1 MAPLERVAT
10 GLRILPT
17 TAQPFAAAQAAWRFY
32 ANPRVTLPQ
41 LAQPLIDAARVA
53 VSTDCQDYALV
64 IHDWSDLDYW
74 HHNSKTDRFK
84 LSGKDHPG
92 YELMTALVISDQ
104 SGTPIAPVSMQLRNA
119 EGLHSSRST
128 RRLPAPSPLDALN
141 PVMRYVQRQK
151 LGKPLLHIIDAE
163 ADSVAHYRR
172 WHRQGRLFLVR
183 ADAQRVVHHEGQERR
198 LPEVVAELHRCG
210 KFRDTRE
217 VLYHGRP
224 ARQFVAAT
232 TVTLFR
238 PARPRRGGRHGKHP
252 RPLVHGPALR
262 LRLVVSEVRAAD
274 GRLLATWLLLT
285 NLPETVPAQR
295 VALWYYWR
303 WRVESYFK
311 LLKGAGLHLEH
322 WQQESAP
329 AVAKRLLVASMACA
343 VVWRLARDEAPEA
356 AEVRSLLVSLSG
368 RLMRRDKEFT
378 EPALLA
384 GLWTLLSAIWLLE
397 HYTSEELHR
406 IAQYVLPRAASVGR
420 PPDGAV

>member
-151 LGKPLLHIIDAE
+151 VDFCLSA
-163 ADSVAHYRR
+163 
-172 WHRQGRLFLVR
+172 RQLVR
-183 ADAQRVVHHEGQERR
+183 DEGEDVQ
-198 LPEVVAELHRCG
+198 
-210 KFRDTRE
+210 D
-217 VLYHGRP
+217 
-224 ARQFVAAT
+224 
-232 TVTLFR
+232 
-238 PARPRRGGRHGKHP
+238 RGGGFR
-252 RPLVHGPALR
+252 RDSGP
-262 LRLVVSEVRAAD
+262 
-274 GRLLATWLLLT
+274 G
-285 NLPETVPAQR
+285 
-295 VALWYYWR
+295 
-303 WRVESYFK
+303 
-311 LLKGAGLHLEH
+311 
-322 WQQESAP
+322 
-329 AVAKRLLVASMACA
+329 
-343 VVWRLARDEAPEA
+343 WRL
-356 AEVRSLLVSLSG
+356 SL
-368 RLMRRDKEFT
+368 
-378 EPALLA
+378 
-384 GLWTLLSAIWLLE
+384 
-397 HYTSEELHR
+397 
-406 IAQYVLPRAASVGR
+406 
-420 PPDGAV
+420 PDR